1 MLSCKLQGGQQLLPA
16 HYTLLQARPTDQPTT
31 GQRLGNCEP
40 FLSYNLLT
48 STVSRSHRKLTNS
61 QGVLILIIP
70 IFYPIQEPLCQLRL
84 KSSLSPIMQIF
95 S

>member
-1 MLSCKLQGGQQLLPA
+1 MLYCKLQGGQQLLPA
-16 HYTLLQARPTDQPTT
+16 HYTLLQARPTDQPTI

-61 QGVLILIIP
+61 QGVLILIHP
-70 IFYPIQEPLCQLRL
+70 DL
-84 KSSLSPIMQIF
+84 LSHPGAIVSAQAEK
-95 S
+95 